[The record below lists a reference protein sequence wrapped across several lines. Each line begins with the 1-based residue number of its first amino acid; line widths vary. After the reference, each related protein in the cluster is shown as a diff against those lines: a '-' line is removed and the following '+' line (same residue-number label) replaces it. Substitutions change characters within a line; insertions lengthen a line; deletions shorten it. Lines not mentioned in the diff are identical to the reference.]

1 MIDRPRMLVVDDEE
15 VLADLLQT
23 IFENEGWETL
33 IAKNGTECLRIV
45 RNEMPDLVVLD
56 IIMPKVDG
64 FEVLSLLR
72 EWSSVPVI
80 MLSGLGEAADVV
92 NCLNIGADGY
102 IRKPF
107 IAEELLAR
115 IRKVLCRSQSP
126 GYIRM
131 KFSPSTGD
139 KERQQTPRLNQQ
151 ERDIIRLLFEGLS
164 NHQIGQRMYLSGL
177 TIRNYISKLLLK
189 FEARNR
195 TELLAKVIDL
205 RRYYHRPLL
214 P

>member
-1 MIDRPRMLVVDDEE
+1 MIHRPRMLVVDDEE

-56 IIMPKVDG
+56 IIMPKMDG
-64 FEVLSLLR
+64 FEVLCLLR
-72 EWSSVPVI
+72 ERSSVPVI
-80 MLSGLGEAADVV
+80 ILSALGETADVV
-92 NCLNIGADGY
+92 KCLNIGANDY

-107 IAEELLAR
+107 AVEELLAR

-131 KFSPSTGD
+131 KLSPSTGH

-151 ERDIIRLLFEGLS
+151 ERDIIRCLFEGLS
-164 NHQIGQRMYLSGL
+164 NKEIGRRVHLSSL
-177 TIRNYISKLLLK
+177 TVRNYVCQLLLK
-189 FEARNR
+189 FRARNR
-195 TELLAKVIDL
+195 TELLTKVISL
-205 RRYYHRPLL
+205 RRYYHRRLL
-214 P
+214 S